1 MNRLKQP
8 KYKNEQYGRD
18 IRQSGDFACCVTGAQ
33 YAVVNHHIIAHGY
46 SATGTKAPDHLQMA
60 LTHEL
65 HTELHD
71 HGWKQFEEK
80 YGKTQKQMVAET
92 IVTAHAKGYLN
103 IAKLDE
109 EGHIP
114 QWLWDEIENLSP

>member
-8 KYKNEQYGRD
+8 KYKNKAYGKW
-18 IRQSGDFACCVTGAQ
+18 IHENVACCITGDTMT
-33 YAVVNHHIIAHGY
+33 VDPHHLIGNGY
-46 SATGTKAPDHLQMA
+46 SATGTKAPDTLQMA
-60 LTHEL
+60 LKHDLHNEL
-65 HTELHD
+65 HN
-71 HGWKQFEEK
+71 HGWKQFEAK

-109 EGHIP
+109 QGHIP
-114 QWLWDEIENLSP
+114 QWLWDEIGNLSP